1 MCTASSIQ
9 IKVHL
14 EHEEDPGN
22 VEGDEG
28 ALHKVEKNKEDKV
41 CQLGKKWGHW
51 KGLRYQG
58 RNTLKHSNNFC
69 DFASN
74 PPTFTLTREVRVIT
88 NRVFKWVS
96 RFLLVGRTEKKKLQS
111 ARQDEFEM
119 TIDSEYLQ
127 ADQLIILDLD

>member
-1 MCTASSIQ
+1 M
-9 IKVHL
+9 
-14 EHEEDPGN
+14 HE
-22 VEGDEG
+22 
-28 ALHKVEKNKEDKV
+28 VEKNKEDKV

-74 PPTFTLTREVRVIT
+74 PPTFTLTREVRVRT
-88 NRVFKWVS
+88 NRVFKWVN

-119 TIDSEYLQ
+119 TIDRVYLQ
-127 ADQLIILDLD
+127 ADQLIILALD